1 MKLIFMQ
8 YLASL
13 KERGE
18 LDVIMPDLLSEI
30 GWTVISRPGV
40 GTKQYGVDVAAV
52 GINGIEK
59 KLFLLSIKPGN
70 LTRSDW
76 NSRDQSLRQSLDQ
89 IQDAYIPN
97 HIPKRYRN
105 LPVVIVICIG
115 GEVRENVAEDV
126 KGYTDQR
133 QCNGISFDVW
143 NGDNLA
149 DLLLSGILR
158 ENALPS
164 NWRPIFRKAVALVDE
179 PDASFSHFR
188 VFVNSVADACKNTRK
203 ARLTAIRQ
211 IYLGLWTL
219 FIWARDTE
227 NTESA
232 YLSCE
237 YAVLVGWDL
246 VKEHIEGK
254 SKRPRPLLESF
265 HRLIGLYEVVTA
277 DYISSYIEPRST
289 ILHGLSAAIP
299 SQAYLDVNLRMFDI
313 LGRVGTRGIWHLF
326 MASRLQESGTEEDR
340 EVAQRNIRSNAQVLM
355 DMIRNNPI
363 LQTPIKDDHAI
374 DINIACLFMNSVGC
388 TGFVKDWVGEIAL
401 ATKYAFQTDGLY
413 PCVHRDYRDLL
424 MHPKR
429 DDEYRETATAGSLLV
444 PTLALWAALTGDS
457 ATLNVLA
464 DFTSGPYQHSNLQ
477 LWYPGGDSEEHI
489 YRGSADHGL
498 AATNI
503 RIPRSC
509 DHMVSPIRTECTASP
524 AFRSLSAIERGLWP
538 IVVLA
543 SRHHRI
549 PVPPHFWPIPEGTT
563 DTNTNEPTGE

>member
-1 MKLIFMQ
+1 MKLIFME

-18 LDVIMPDLLSEI
+18 LDVIMPDLLSEL

-52 GINGIEK
+52 GNDGVEK

-70 LTRSDW
+70 LARSDW

-97 HIPKRYRN
+97 HIPNRYRG

-115 GEVRENVAEDV
+115 GEVRENIAEDV

-133 QCNGISFDVW
+133 QLNGISFDVW
-143 NGDNLA
+143 NGDKLA

-179 PDASFSHFR
+179 PDASFAHFR
-188 VFVNSVADACKNTRK
+188 VFVNRVADACKNTSK
-203 ARLTAIRQ
+203 ARLTAVRQ
-211 IYLGLWTL
+211 IYIGLWTL
-219 FIWARDTE
+219 FVWARDAK

-237 YAVLVGWDL
+237 YAVLAGWAL
-246 VKEHIEGK
+246 VKEHIEGR
-254 SKRPRPLLESF
+254 SRGTRQLIDSF
-265 HRLIGLYEVVTA
+265 QRLIGLYNVVTA
-277 DYISSYIEPRST
+277 DYISSYVAPRST

-299 SQAYLDVNLRMFDI
+299 SQASLDVNLRMFDL
-313 LGRVGTRGIWHLF
+313 LGRVGMRGIWYFFL
-326 MASRLQESGTEEDR
+326 ALRLKEVGAQEDR
-340 EVAQRNIRSNAQVLM
+340 EVVQRNIQSTAEVLM
-355 DMIRNNPI
+355 EMIRNNPI

-374 DINIACLFMNSVGC
+374 DINIACLFLNRVGC
-388 TGFVKDWVGEIAL
+388 TGFVKDWIGQIAL
-401 ATKYAFQTDGLY
+401 ATQYAFQIDGLY
-413 PCVHRDYRDLL
+413 PCVHRDYRDLM
-424 MHPKR
+424 MHPKG
-429 DDEYRETATAGSLLV
+429 DSEYREMATAGSLLV
-444 PTLALWAALTGDS
+444 PTLAIWAALTGDS

-464 DFTSGPYQHSNLQ
+464 DFTSGPYQHSTLQ
-477 LWYPGGDSEEHI
+477 LWYPGGDTEEHL
-489 YRGSADHGL
+489 YRGSTDHGL

-509 DHMVSPIRTECTASP
+509 EDMVSQIRDECTASS

-538 IVVLA
+538 IVILA

-549 PVPPHFWPIPEGTT
+549 PVPPHFWPIPGGTT
-563 DTNTNEPTGE
+563 DTSADEAGGE

>member
-30 GWTVISRPGV
+30 GLTVISRPGV

-52 GINGIEK
+52 GTDAVGK
-59 KLFLLSIKPGN
+59 RLFLLSIKPGN

-97 HIPKRYRN
+97 HIPKRYSG

-115 GEVRENVAEDV
+115 GEIRENIAEDV

-133 QCNGISFDVW
+133 QRNGISFDVW
-143 NGDNLA
+143 NGDKLS

-211 IYLGLWTL
+211 IYIGLWTL
-219 FIWARDTE
+219 FVWARDAR

-237 YAVLVGWDL
+237 YAVLAGWAL
-246 VKEHIEGK
+246 VKEHIAGR
-254 SKRPRPLLESF
+254 SKGVRRLLESF
-265 HRLIGLYEVVTA
+265 HRLIGLYEIVTG
-277 DYISSYIEPRST
+277 DYIASYVAPRST
-289 ILHGLSAAIP
+289 IFHGLSAAIP
-299 SQAYLDVNLRMFDI
+299 SQASLDVNLRMFDI
-313 LGRVGTRGIWHLF
+313 LGRVGTLGVWHQF
-326 MASRLQESGTEEDR
+326 MASRLKKIGTQEDR
-340 EVAQRNIRSNAQVLM
+340 EVVQRNIKSTAQVLM
-355 DMIRNNPI
+355 DMIHNNPI
-363 LQTPIKDDHAI
+363 LHTPIKDDHAI
-374 DINIACLFMNSVGC
+374 DINIACLFLSWIGC
-388 TGFVKDWVGEIAL
+388 AEFVRDWVRQVAMG
-401 ATKYAFQTDGLY
+401 TQYAFQTHSLY
-413 PCVHRDYRDLL
+413 PCVHRDYRDLV

-429 DDEYRETATAGSLLV
+429 DAEYRETATVGSLLV
-444 PTLALWAALTGDS
+444 PTLGLWAALTGDS
-457 ATLNVLA
+457 ATLNELA
-464 DFTSGPYQHSNLQ
+464 DFTSGPYRHSNLQ
-477 LWYPGGDSEEHI
+477 LWYPGDDTEEHM

-509 DHMVSPIRTECTASP
+509 EDMVSPIRKECTSSS
-524 AFRSLSAIERGLWP
+524 AFRSLSAIERGPWP
-538 IVVLA
+538 IVIMA

-549 PVPPHFWPIPEGTT
+549 PVPPHFWPIPEGTP
-563 DTNTNEPTGE
+563 DTKANEPTGE

>member
-30 GWTVISRPGV
+30 GLTVISRPGV

-52 GINGIEK
+52 GTDAVGN
-59 KLFLLSIKPGN
+59 KLFLLSIKPGD

-97 HIPKRYRN
+97 HIPKRYRD

-115 GEVRENVAEDV
+115 GDVRENIAEDV

-133 QCNGISFDVW
+133 QRNGISFDVW
-143 NGDNLA
+143 NGDKLA

-179 PDASFSHFR
+179 PDTSFAHFR
-188 VFVNSVADACKNTRK
+188 AFVNSVADACKNTRK

-211 IYLGLWTL
+211 IYIGLWTL
-219 FIWARDTE
+219 FVWARDAK

-237 YAVLVGWDL
+237 YAVLAGWAL

-254 SKRPRPLLESF
+254 SKGARPLLESF
-265 HRLIGLYEVVTA
+265 HRLIGLYEVVSG
-277 DYISSYIEPRST
+277 DYISSYVAPRST

-299 SQAYLDVNLRMFDI
+299 SQTSLDVNLRMFDL
-313 LGRVGTRGIWHLF
+313 LGRVGMRGIWRWF
-326 MASRLQESGTEEDR
+326 VAERLKDIGVQKDR
-340 EVAQRNIRSNAQVLM
+340 DIVRRDIRKTAQILI
-355 DMIRNNPI
+355 DMVRNNPI

-374 DINIACLFMNSVGC
+374 DVNIACLFLNSVGC
-388 TGFVKDWVGEIAL
+388 TGFVKDWVSQIAL
-401 ATKYAFQTDGLY
+401 ATQYAFRTDGLY

-457 ATLNVLA
+457 TTLNVLA
-464 DFTSGPYQHSNLQ
+464 DFTSGAYRHSNLQ
-477 LWYPGGDSEEHI
+477 LWYPGGDSEEHM

-509 DHMVSPIRTECTASP
+509 EDMVSPIRKECTASF

-538 IVVLA
+538 IVILA

-563 DTNTNEPTGE
+563 GTNANEPTGE

>member
-52 GINGIEK
+52 GIDGIEK

-97 HIPKRYRN
+97 HIPKRYRD

-115 GEVRENVAEDV
+115 GEVRENIAEDV

-133 QCNGISFDVW
+133 QRNGIWFDVW
-143 NGDNLA
+143 NGDKLS

-164 NWRPIFRKAVALVDE
+164 DWRPIFRKAVALVDE
-179 PDASFSHFR
+179 PDASSSHFR
-188 VFVNSVADACKNTRK
+188 VFVNSIADACKNTRK
-203 ARLTAIRQ
+203 VRLTAIRQ
-211 IYLGLWTL
+211 IYIGLWTL
-219 FIWARDTE
+219 FVWARDAK

-237 YAVLVGWDL
+237 YAVLAGWAL
-246 VKEHIEGK
+246 VKEHIEGR
-254 SKRPRPLLESF
+254 SKGARQLLESF
-265 HRLIGLYEVVTA
+265 HRLIGLYEIVTE

-289 ILHGLSAAIP
+289 VFHGLSAAIP
-299 SQAYLDVNLRMFDI
+299 SQASLDVNLRMFDL
-313 LGRVGTRGIWHLF
+313 LGRVGMCGIWRWF
-326 MASRLQESGTEEDR
+326 VAERLKDIGVQKDR
-340 EVAQRNIRSNAQVLM
+340 DIVRRDIRNTAQILM
-355 DMIRNNPI
+355 DMVRNNPI
-363 LQTPIKDDHAI
+363 LQTPIKDDHAN
-374 DINIACLFMNSVGC
+374 DVNIACLFLNSVGC
-388 TGFVKDWVGEIAL
+388 TGFVKEWVGQIAL
-401 ATKYAFQTDGLY
+401 ATQYAFQTDGLY
-413 PCVHRDYRDLL
+413 PCVYRDYRDLL

-457 ATLNVLA
+457 TTLNVLA
-464 DFTSGPYQHSNLQ
+464 DFTSG
-477 LWYPGGDSEEHI
+477 
-489 YRGSADHGL
+489 
-498 AATNI
+498 
-503 RIPRSC
+503 
-509 DHMVSPIRTECTASP
+509 
-524 AFRSLSAIERGLWP
+524 SLS
-538 IVVLA
+538 
-543 SRHHRI
+543 S
-549 PVPPHFWPIPEGTT
+549 F
-563 DTNTNEPTGE
+563 